1 MRNLV
6 LIGASG
12 FVGTRLIDLLDKDK
26 CLNIDKA
33 ASEKHNDITTIH
45 DIRNPH
51 LDTLLPEST
60 NTVLLL
66 AAEHRD
72 DVTPVSLYYDV
83 NVKGLQNVIEA
94 LESRGIKKILFTSSA
109 AVYGLD
115 KVNPKED
122 SPKDPFSHYGKSKW
136 QAEQLLQE
144 WYLKDPDHR
153 SLTIIRSAVI
163 FGEGNKGNVHN
174 LLLQIASGKF
184 LMIGKGNNKKSMVY
198 VGNAAAFLKYC
209 IDTATIGYRIFNYVD
224 SPDLTMNELVT
235 QVEESLGKKLPPI
248 RLPYWFGMLGGIGFD
263 FLGLITGKKF
273 AITSVRIKKFCATT
287 QFDASAAHATGFKP
301 PFSMAEGLDRTLKS
315 EFGKAIRR

>member
-1 MRNLV
+1 MKNLV

-12 FVGTRLIDLLDKDK
+12 FVGTRLINLLDKEK

-33 ASEKHNDITTIH
+33 ASEKHNDITKIH
-45 DIRNPH
+45 DIRNPN
-51 LDTLLPEST
+51 LDALLPET
-60 NTVLLL
+60 IDTALIL

-72 DVTPVSLYYDV
+72 DVTPVSLYHEV
-83 NVKGLQNVIEA
+83 NVKGLQNVLEA
-94 LESRGIKKILFTSSA
+94 LEKRNIRKIIFTSSA

-122 SPKDPFSHYGKSKW
+122 GPKDPFSYYGKSKW

-144 WYLKDPDHR
+144 WHQKDPDNR
-153 SLTIIRSAVI
+153 SLTIVRSAVI

-209 IDTATIGYRIFNYVD
+209 IDTAETGNRIFNYVD
-224 SPDLTMNELVT
+224 TPDLTMNELVT
-235 QVEESLGKKLPPI
+235 QVEESLGKKLPPL
-248 RLPYWFGMLGGIGFD
+248 RLPYWLGMLGGIGFD
-263 FLGLITGKKF
+263 LLGLITGRKF

-287 QFDASAAHATGFKP
+287 QFDASAAHATGFKA
-301 PFSMAEGLDRTLKS
+301 PFTMAEGLDRTLKS